1 MESKH
6 GLSQFRLNYA
16 KGYAKDFYEAVCKIE
31 MMYQLS
37 LQNMVDEQMAEA
49 YIKRNIDELDQQ
61 WEYFKGYIEQRD
73 DMRQPKST

>member
-16 KGYAKDFYEAVCKIE
+16 KGYAKEFYEAVCKIE

-37 LQNMVDEQMAEA
+37 TQGLVDESLAES
-49 YIKRNIDELDQQ
+49 YIKRNTDDLDKQ
-61 WEYFKGYIEQRD
+61 WEYFKGYIEQRE
-73 DMRQPKST
+73 DMR